1 MRVFVTGTTGFIGGA
16 LAQALVARGDDVVS
30 GVLLSWAKHD
40 TAISELGY
48 GPRSLAQ
55 GLRDT
60 LAAEGRLPAAAAA

>member
-1 MRVFVTGTTGFIGGA
+1 MRVFVTGATGFIGGA
-16 LAQALVARGDDVVS
+16 LAQALAARGDDVVAL
-30 GVLLSWAKHD
+30 VRHEHD

-48 GPRSLAQ
+48 SPRSLAQ